1 MEGFLKVSPES
12 LKSAAGEFGGQARS
26 LQGLTSQMLDLIRSL
41 SAAWNGDASRAY
53 LTKFD
58 SLETDMGKMYNM
70 VMEHSTDLQNMA
82 DAYAK
87 AEDANVQAA
96 QPLQTNI
103 LV

>member
-41 SAAWNGDASRAY
+41 SAAWNGDASQAY

-58 SLETDMGKMYNM
+58 ALETDMGKMYNM

-96 QPLQTNI
+96 QALQTNI

>member
-1 MEGFLKVSPES
+1 MGGFLKVSPES

-26 LQGLTSQMLDLIRSL
+26 LQGLTTQMLDLIRNL

-53 LTKFD
+53 LMKFD
-58 SLETDMGKMYNM
+58 ALETDMNKMYSM
-70 VMEHSTDLQNMA
+70 VMEHSTDLPNMA

-87 AEDANVQAA
+87 AEAANVEAA
-96 QPLQTNI
+96 QSLQTNI